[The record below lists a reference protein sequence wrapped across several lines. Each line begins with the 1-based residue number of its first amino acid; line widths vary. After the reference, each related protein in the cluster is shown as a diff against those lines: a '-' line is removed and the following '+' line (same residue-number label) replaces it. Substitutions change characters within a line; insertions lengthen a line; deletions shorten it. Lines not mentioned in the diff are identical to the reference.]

1 MTLEVFKRMMQTE
14 SDNPEELLSL
24 LENAWSNR
32 VVDMLQYADIR
43 SDINM
48 QYQHLLLQIKE
59 HAILKMKLD
68 ILEEFKEKDVLSEQV
83 LKNIKR
89 R

>member
-14 SDNPEELLSL
+14 SENPEELLSL

-32 VVDMLQYADIR
+32 VVDMLQYADIK
-43 SDINM
+43 SDINI
-48 QYQHLLLQIKE
+48 QYHHLLVQIKE

-68 ILEEFKEKDVLSEQV
+68 ILEEFKEKDVLEKQI

>member
-1 MTLEVFKRMMQTE
+1 MTLEIFKRMMQTE
-14 SDNPEELLSL
+14 SENPEDLLSL
-24 LENAWSNR
+24 LENAWSKGM
-32 VVDMLQYADIR
+32 VDMLQYADIK
-43 SDINM
+43 SDIHL
-48 QYQHLLLQIKE
+48 QYHHLLLQIKE

-68 ILEEFKEKDVLSEQV
+68 ILEESKEKNVLEEQI